1 MKFGGDRDGSV
12 PPSSSAHTR
21 TNQPDDDA
29 PARHGD
35 VETLRRLTREAFG
48 EITTI
53 RDRVRSVERNLA
65 TERAFRASD
74 RIRVDTRAGRCVGLG
89 HHDAERVLDTAL
101 DCVTTVE
108 APFPGGDSLTA
119 RFSTAKPPG
128 TDTSRYEPGFGEPG
142 YASPTD
148 RVVAG
153 AASTFAPSPVLPSI
167 HLEKLMYRRRL
178 GPNGWLRVAAAG
190 GEGQDAAATLN
201 PFARGRGVSL
211 TTLAAS
217 GSPTLN
223 ECRGTAMCASYDFAD
238 QLVGVSGGIFSGE
251 PDLSGDDAG
260 KPGTEPRR
268 LVQVTARPGTRA
280 AMSLALAEGPR
291 RGANGF
297 GMSAQGLFA
306 LGARTLCSA
315 WVSGA
320 RIKDGV
326 GVQEDDDDASGGWGL
341 AATAPPVGDDDARG
355 GGFVERA
362 RGLGWG
368 VVAGKEPGF
377 DSPVQL
383 EAFLRFGD
391 KEDAGLNT
399 RSACPGIV
407 ATRDPESGR
416 WDVAAACR
424 VELRF
429 S

>member
-119 RFSTAKPPG
+119 RFSTAKLPG

-211 TTLAAS
+211 TTLGAS

-251 PDLSGDDAG
+251 PDLPATTPES
-260 KPGTEPRR
+260 PGRSHGVSCRSPRGPGR
-268 LVQVTARPGTRA
+268 ARRCRSRWRRA
-280 AMSLALAEGPR
+280 H
-291 RGANGF
+291 
-297 GMSAQGLFA
+297 
-306 LGARTLCSA
+306 
-315 WVSGA
+315 
-320 RIKDGV
+320 GV
-326 GVQEDDDDASGGWGL
+326 
-341 AATAPPVGDDDARG
+341 ARG
-355 GGFVERA
+355 G
-362 RGLGWG
+362 
-368 VVAGKEPGF
+368 
-377 DSPVQL
+377 
-383 EAFLRFGD
+383 
-391 KEDAGLNT
+391 
-399 RSACPGIV
+399 
-407 ATRDPESGR
+407 SG
-416 WDVAAACR
+416 
-424 VELRF
+424 
-429 S
+429 